1 MFVGYDHSSRII
13 IITFHTFSQQ
23 MGRPKLDTVVGMAHS
38 VFSIQCLDSPPL
50 ILDAHGALTYSSL
63 LLQQQFSEALQDPKG
78 SVCAD
83 RQDAEKQKAIK
94 LICLSVKMW
103 SQICLGKNNQAIVIL
118 HSIVKNQQQPTSRF
132 YKTRNTGFSSHW
144 LL

>member
-1 MFVGYDHSSRII
+1 
-13 IITFHTFSQQ
+13 

-38 VFSIQCLDSPPL
+38 IFSIQWLDSPPL

-83 RQDAEKQKAIK
+83 RQDAEKQKQSS
-94 LICLSVKMW
+94 LSVFPWKCDLKFVW
-103 SQICLGKNNQAIVIL
+103 GKIIKEL
-118 HSIVKNQQQPTSRF
+118 
-132 YKTRNTGFSSHW
+132 
-144 LL
+144 